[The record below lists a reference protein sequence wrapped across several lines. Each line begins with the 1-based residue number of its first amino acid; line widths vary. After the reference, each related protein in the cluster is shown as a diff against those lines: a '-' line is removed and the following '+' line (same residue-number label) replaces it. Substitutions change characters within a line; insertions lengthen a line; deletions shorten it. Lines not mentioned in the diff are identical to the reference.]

1 MGEKYVD
8 KALLDVLQYRTVVP
22 YDRTEEESMLVP
34 VRRKKILEVFL
45 KDPFKEIHLREIA
58 RLSKVSLNNVDNS
71 LRLFVKDNMFKRR
84 DVSNM
89 TFFKPS
95 LENETLLKIF
105 EFLELEK
112 KKEFYDKNKKIARLL
127 QKYTQDIIDLSNKR
141 IQLVILFGS
150 VARGEWTKGS
160 DIDILVVVS
169 EKDKDVIEA
178 LNKAKIDVSPLL
190 EISPISTTT
199 EKFIEGFRKKTEFY
213 DELWKDRVVLY
224 NEFLFWQMIKEGG
237 RLYA

>member
-1 MGEKYVD
+1 
-8 KALLDVLQYRTVVP
+8 
-22 YDRTEEESMLVP
+22 MLIP

-58 RLSKVSLNNVDNS
+58 RLSEVSLNNVDNS

-89 TFFKPS
+89 AFFKPN
-95 LENETLLKIF
+95 LENEALLKIF
-105 EFLELEK
+105 ELLELEK

-169 EKDKDVIEA
+169 EKDKDVIAA

>member
-1 MGEKYVD
+1 
-8 KALLDVLQYRTVVP
+8 
-22 YDRTEEESMLVP
+22 
-34 VRRKKILEVFL
+34 
-45 KDPFKEIHLREIA
+45 
-58 RLSKVSLNNVDNS
+58 
-71 LRLFVKDNMFKRR
+71 
-84 DVSNM
+84 M
-89 TFFKPS
+89 TFFKPN

-169 EKDKDVIEA
+169 EKDKDVIAA

-199 EKFIEGFRKKTEFY
+199 EKFTEGFRKKTEFY

>member
-1 MGEKYVD
+1 
-8 KALLDVLQYRTVVP
+8 
-22 YDRTEEESMLVP
+22 MLVP

-169 EKDKDVIEA
+169 EKDKDVIAA

-224 NEFLFWQMIKEGG
+224 NEFLFWRMIKEGG

>member
-1 MGEKYVD
+1 
-8 KALLDVLQYRTVVP
+8 
-22 YDRTEEESMLVP
+22 MLIP
-34 VRRKKILEVFL
+34 VKRRKILEVFL

-89 TFFKPS
+89 TFFKPN

-169 EKDKDVIEA
+169 EKDKDVIAA

>member
-1 MGEKYVD
+1 MFI
-8 KALLDVLQYRTVVP
+8 
-22 YDRTEEESMLVP
+22 P

-71 LRLFVKDNMFKRR
+71 LRLFVKDNIFKRR

-89 TFFKPS
+89 VFFKPN
-95 LENETLLKIF
+95 LENEALLKIF

-112 KKEFYDKNKKIARLL
+112 KKKFYDKNRKIARLL

-169 EKDKDVIEA
+169 EKDKDVIAA
-178 LNKAKIDVSPLL
+178 LNKAKINVSPLL
-190 EISPISTTT
+190 KISPISTTT